1 MNGLFTTLLGV
12 ALKHHGDIDDDD
24 GGDPHGGDEPWIREN
39 GQIMRTQQTVRQG
52 PPTQGQAA
60 PPKRMTLNAITKG
73 AQRAPWRILI
83 YGVGGVGKST
93 FMSEAP
99 APVFL
104 DTQYGTDELNTNR
117 FPKPQTFDDVRA
129 AFATLINEEHAFK
142 TLVIDL
148 VDDVERLI
156 WDHVCKKANAP
167 SITSGELGYNKGYEE
182 AAVQMRLALR
192 DLETLR
198 RKGMNIGFVGHSAIT
213 KFVNP
218 EGADYER
225 YSLALQ
231 KSTQG
236 LIYGWCDAILFARE
250 ETAVQTKGKKTRGI
264 STGHRVV
271 HTVENAA
278 YYAKNRYNLPN
289 TLPLDWHDF
298 AEAMA
303 LGQPANAQAV
313 VEEIE
318 GLLAR
323 ANDNELSTK
332 VRTAIAAAG
341 DDASRLVRYLNTL
354 RERVDGAEQA
364 DQQEGE
370 QS

>member
-1 MNGLFTTLLGV
+1 
-12 ALKHHGDIDDDD
+12 
-24 GGDPHGGDEPWIREN
+24 
-39 GQIMRTQQTVRQG
+39 
-52 PPTQGQAA
+52 
-60 PPKRMTLNAITKG
+60 MTLNAITQG

-99 APVFL
+99 SPVFL
-104 DTQYGTDELNTNR
+104 DTQYGTDELNASR

-129 AFATLINEEHAFK
+129 ALATLINDAHSFK

-156 WDHVCKKANAP
+156 WEHVCKKANAP

-182 AAVQMRLALR
+182 AAVQMRLVLR
-192 DLETLR
+192 DLEALR
-198 RKGMNIGFVGHSAIT
+198 RKGMNIGFVGHSTIT
-213 KFVNP
+213 KFNNP

-236 LIYGWCDAILFARE
+236 LIYGWCDAVLFARE
-250 ETAVQTKGKKTRGI
+250 ETAVHTKGKKTRGI

-289 TLPLDWHDF
+289 TLPLDWNAF
-298 AEAMA
+298 AEA
-303 LGQPANAQAV
+303 LGQGQPANAQAV
-313 VEEIE
+313 IEEIE
-318 GLLAR
+318 GLVEQ
-323 ANDNELSTK
+323 ANDEALSTR
-332 VRTAIAAAG
+332 VRTAVAAAAG
-341 DDASRLVRYLNTL
+341 DASRLVRYLNTL
-354 RERVDGAEQA
+354 RERVLGAEQS
-364 DQQEGE
+364 DQPQEE
-370 QS
+370 QQS